1 MSKGRRRI
9 TVLIILIVAAAA
21 AHGQQSQERGV
32 AAVKSQTTTAAQQR
46 GTYHAFVIGIDN
58 YQNLPKLGTAVS
70 DANSIAKVLHDQ
82 YGFEIKLLTDDN
94 ASYQGIVSAL
104 SEYVHQLQE
113 NDNLLIYY
121 AGHGM
126 YDKDTDTA
134 YWLPADAEPDDD
146 VYWIFASL
154 ITTHVHAIR
163 ARHVLVVSDSCF
175 SGMLTRSV
183 NLPSRPPDPSQYLRN
198 MLKGRSRHLMSS
210 GGNEPVLDEGAP
222 GHSVFSWAFLQA
234 LNGMKEQAFTATDLF
249 GVVQRRVAGG
259 SEQVPQYMPIRNSGD
274 VEGDFVFLQSQA
286 SAMTRAQPGS
296 NASKRPSGTP
306 NTTMNQPRSEDQ
318 SPASSQSNREKQ
330 GVDSASNRQ
339 LIGSASTLRP
349 GPASTAAAVR
359 SEPSEPNF
367 EGTWIEINPK
377 NPENP
382 RSLVLQQNGDQIVFA
397 GFQLTL
403 KQGVATRTGPQNC
416 APKFQQTGYD
426 YGSSNVA
433 GTVTFKMSLQ
443 DSTLVYESDVNWLV
457 PCDGHRVG
465 NEQQISRLQRTAAAV
480 RKEPSEPNFGGT
492 WIEINPINPKNP
504 RNLVLQQNGDQVV
517 FAGFQ
522 LTLKQGV
529 ATRTGPQNCAP
540 KFQQTGYD
548 YGSSNVAGTVT
559 FKMSLQDST
568 LVYEND
574 VNWLVPCDGHRV
586 GNEQQISRFQR
597 LSDTPVQHRRQQSSG
612 FRVTQVNLYPTPG
625 SYQGQCPVAI
635 RYHGVIVASGPGTV
649 RYTFLRSDNATAPVF
664 TLHFESA
671 GAKEVFDTWQV
682 GGSGRTFGLWKAL
695 KILDPP
701 PAFESNKAITTLF
714 CEAGTP
720 ERSGSLQQI
729 PLPHGQD
736 TCEQGFVWREAVPKD
751 HVCVT
756 PQVRMQAAVDNRQ

>member
-134 YWLPADAEPDDD
+134 YWLPTDAEPDDD

-210 GGNEPVLDEGAP
+210 GGNEPVSDEGAP

-339 LIGSASTLRP
+339 PIGSASTLRP

-382 RSLVLQQNGDQIVFA
+382 RS
-397 GFQLTL
+397 
-403 KQGVATRTGPQNC
+403 
-416 APKFQQTGYD
+416 
-426 YGSSNVA
+426 
-433 GTVTFKMSLQ
+433 
-443 DSTLVYESDVNWLV
+443 
-457 PCDGHRVG
+457 
-465 NEQQISRLQRTAAAV
+465 
-480 RKEPSEPNFGGT
+480 
-492 WIEINPINPKNP
+492 
-504 RNLVLQQNGDQVV
+504 LVLQQNGDQVV

-635 RYHGVIVASGPGTV
+635 RYRGVIVASGPGTV
-649 RYTFLRSDNATAPVF
+649 RYTFLRSDNATAPVS

-701 PAFESNKAITTLF
+701 PAFESNKAITTLS

-736 TCEQGFVWREAVPKD
+736 TCEQGFVWREAVPND

-756 PQVRMQAAVDNRQ
+756 PQVRMQAAVDNRQWAGPGSYESECPVQTGICVEQYCSSG